1 MERALPLRAR
11 WGQTLPVAVLGASI
25 VALDQA
31 TKFAV
36 RANLAVGESFP
47 DWPVRF
53 TRVNNTGSAFGLF
66 ADQTLFLIV
75 ASVVAIGVILYF
87 YRQLAAT
94 SALLRASLGMQL
106 GGAVSNLADRVRDGH
121 VTDFVD
127 FQFWPVFN
135 VADSSVV
142 IGIGLL
148 AWVIIVRER
157 GAQNGQ

>member
-11 WGQTLPVAVLGASI
+11 LGRPLPVAVLGTAI

-31 TKFAV
+31 TKFVV
-36 RANLAVGESFP
+36 RANLDVGESFP

-66 ADQTLFLIV
+66 TDQTLFLIV
-75 ASVVAIGVILYF
+75 ASFVAIGVIIYF
-87 YRQLAAT
+87 YRQLAGT
-94 SALLRASLGMQL
+94 SALLRASLGLQL
-106 GGAVSNLADRVRDGH
+106 GGAVSNLADRIRDGQ

-148 AWVIIVRER
+148 AWLIIVRER
-157 GAQNGQ
+157 GTQSSE

>member
-11 WGQTLPVAVLGASI
+11 WGRALPVVALGAAI

-31 TKFAV
+31 TKFVV

-66 ADQTLFLIV
+66 TDQTLFLII
-75 ASVVAIGVILYF
+75 ASVFAIGIVVYF
-87 YRQLAAT
+87 YRQLVGT
-94 SALLRASLGMQL
+94 SVLLRASLGLHL
-106 GGAVSNLADRVRDGH
+106 GGAVSNLADRIRDGR
-121 VTDFVD
+121 VTDFID

-148 AWVIIVRER
+148 AWLIIVRER
-157 GAQNGQ
+157 GTQSSE